1 MAQIDLDKALEVLSN
16 PMRREILSRL
26 VMETHYPLQLARQLN
41 TSQQAVMKHLAVLER
56 HGLVESEELPSD
68 QGGPPRKCYTAT
80 RQLTIRIDIGPN
92 LFNAS
97 MRVYDPDERPPLL
110 ADYEYIER
118 EHDRIVKMDREGDRL
133 KALGSLL
140 KKLNTELGLL
150 EAKQGALLMAK
161 EQLMSEAAHLIGALS
176 KDYDERRVLYYITDS
191 GRVSISSVSERFNL
205 REKAVEEIFFQLMR
219 SRLLFDDSSL
229 LLGKSKL

>member
-1 MAQIDLDKALEVLSN
+1 
-16 PMRREILSRL
+16 
-26 VMETHYPLQLARQLN
+26 
-41 TSQQAVMKHLAVLER
+41 
-56 HGLVESEELPSD
+56 
-68 QGGPPRKCYTAT
+68 
-80 RQLTIRIDIGPN
+80 
-92 LFNAS
+92 
-97 MRVYDPDERPPLL
+97 VYDPDERPPLL